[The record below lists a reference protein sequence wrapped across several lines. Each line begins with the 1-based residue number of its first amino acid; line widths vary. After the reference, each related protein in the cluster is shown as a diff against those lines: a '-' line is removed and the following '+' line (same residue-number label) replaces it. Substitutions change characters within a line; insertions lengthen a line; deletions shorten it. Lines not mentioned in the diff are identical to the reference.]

1 VPKPRV
7 FVVQPIPDMALDVL
21 RAAADVEVFPRLDR
35 QIATHEL
42 VAGAQRADYLF
53 VLGDTVV
60 PAEAIQ
66 ANPGLKA
73 IGALTR
79 TGANIDLEA
88 ARQRG
93 LPIVIEAPDDE
104 PIGGGVSLTTAD
116 LTVGMLLSLAY
127 RVVDADRYTRRSETF
142 QEQTM
147 ALMGIGC
154 PGKTVGLIG
163 LGKVA
168 RFMAPRL
175 RAFDMRLLYTKRSR
189 LTDAEE
195 QALELEWAPSL
206 DRLLA
211 SSDFVC
217 VECDYN
223 PSTHGLIGARE
234 LGLMKPTA
242 YLINTARG
250 RIVDEEALITSLQNR
265 QIAGAALDVYWNEPP
280 VTHDPFVPEALR
292 QLDGSNVILAPHN
305 GGATWDVRG
314 SRMASVARGLVEHMQ
329 GRRPRGLL
337 NPEVYAT
344 RV

>member
-1 VPKPRV
+1 
-7 FVVQPIPDMALDVL
+7 MALDVL

-60 PAEAIQ
+60 PAEVIR
-66 ANPGLKA
+66 ANPELKA

-79 TGANIDLEA
+79 TGANIDLDA
-88 ARQRG
+88 AGQQG
-93 LPIVIEAPDDE
+93 LPIVIEAPGE
-104 PIGGGVSLTTAD
+104 APVGGGVSLTTAD
-116 LTVGMLLSLAY
+116 LTVGMLLCLAY
-127 RVVDADRYTRRSETF
+127 RVVDADRYTRQSETF

-168 RFMAPRL
+168 RFMVPRL
-175 RAFDMRLLYTKRSR
+175 RAFDMRVLYAKRNR
-189 LTDAEE
+189 LSPAEE
-195 QALELEWAPSL
+195 HDLGLEWAADLESL
-206 DRLLA
+206 LRT
-211 SSDFVC
+211 SDFVC

-234 LGLMKPTA
+234 LGLMKPSA

-250 RIVDEEALITSLQNR
+250 RIVDEEALIASLRNQ
-265 QIAGAALDVYWNEPP
+265 QIAGAALDVYWHEPP
-280 VTHDPFVPEALR
+280 VSHDPFVPEALR
-292 QLDGSNVILAPHN
+292 QLDTVILAPHN

-329 GRRPRGLL
+329 GRRPPGLL

-344 RV
+344 HV

>member
-7 FVVQPIPDMALDVL
+7 FVAQPIPDAPLDVL
-21 RAAADVEVFPRLDR
+21 RTAADVEVFPRLDR
-35 QIATHEL
+35 QIATPDL
-42 VAGAQRADYLF
+42 VAGAQGADYLF

-60 PAEAIQ
+60 PAEVIQ
-66 ANPGLKA
+66 ANAGLRA
-73 IGALTR
+73 IGALTK

-88 ARQRG
+88 ARARG
-93 LPIVIEAPDDE
+93 VPIVIEAPDEE
-104 PIGGGVSLTTAD
+104 PVGGGVSLTTAD
-116 LTVGMLLSLAY
+116 LTVAMLLCLAY
-127 RVVDADRYTRRSETF
+127 RVVDADQYTRRSETF

-175 RAFDMRLLYTKRSR
+175 RSFEMRLLYTKRSR
-189 LTDAEE
+189 LDVADE
-195 QALELEWAPSL
+195 QRLGLEWSADLDSL
-206 DRLLA
+206 LRA
-211 SSDFVC
+211 SDFVC

-223 PSTHGLIGARE
+223 PSTHALIGARE

-250 RIVDEEALITSLQNR
+250 RIVDEDALIASLQNR
-265 QIAGAALDVYWNEPP
+265 HIAGAALDVYWHEPP
-280 VTHDPFVPEALR
+280 VSHDPFVPEALR
-292 QLDGSNVILAPHN
+292 QLDNVILAPHN

-329 GRRPRGLL
+329 GRRPAGLL